1 MAETREAGGLVW
13 KLDGDGWA
21 AENELG
27 TYRLVEFGPDQWTDF
42 WWPVDESCG
51 CGIQAHGGR
60 DFDDFAKAA
69 EAVVAL
75 ARAVAPTL
83 NVGAACPVKR

>member
-1 MAETREAGGLVW
+1 MSETRTAAGLTW
-13 KLDGDGWA
+13 TLEGDGWTA
-21 AENELG
+21 ANELG
-27 TYRLVEFGPDQWTDF
+27 TYRLVEFGPGQWTDF

-60 DFDDFAKAA
+60 DFGDFEAA
-69 EAVVAL
+69 AAAIQAL

-83 NVGAACPVKR
+83 PAGPACPIK